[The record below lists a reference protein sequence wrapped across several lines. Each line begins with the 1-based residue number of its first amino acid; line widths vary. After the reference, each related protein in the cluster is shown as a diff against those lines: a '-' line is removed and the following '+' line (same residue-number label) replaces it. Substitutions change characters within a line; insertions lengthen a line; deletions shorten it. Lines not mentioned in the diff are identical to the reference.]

1 MTFDIFF
8 FQFSVDIKKRVT
20 SLPSLFTHQLKNNIL
35 SLHTATKNTN
45 IRQVGEQMPQ
55 IHFWKALEWDG
66 EPDGDMAQP
75 EHDAGVSALS
85 TIKI

>member
-1 MTFDIFF
+1 
-8 FQFSVDIKKRVT
+8 
-20 SLPSLFTHQLKNNIL
+20 
-35 SLHTATKNTN
+35 
-45 IRQVGEQMPQ
+45 MPQ